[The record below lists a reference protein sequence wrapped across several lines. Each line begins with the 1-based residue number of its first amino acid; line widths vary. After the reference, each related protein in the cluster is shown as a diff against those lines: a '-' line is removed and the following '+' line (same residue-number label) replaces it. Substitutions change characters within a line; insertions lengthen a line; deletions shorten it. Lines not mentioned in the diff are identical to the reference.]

1 MRVHLRDLIPAAV
14 LLAAGVFIAS
24 LALARVDDPREPG
37 RASPES
43 PSFRPATCDIYK
55 VTGKLAETDRFTS
68 RINDRQ
74 RQLREQIEPMER
86 ELRELADRLRG
97 MGEQPRGPEAE
108 ALLQQFNEKG
118 AALRRAARDADEELT
133 LLLSHVS
140 HEAYKEVIA
149 AVDVVAEKRGYTHV
163 FASQTTEDMRPPA
176 GIQQFVQG
184 MLSRPVV
191 RAPQSDDITFDVI
204 AELKLQ

>member
-1 MRVHLRDLIPAAV
+1 
-14 LLAAGVFIAS
+14 
-24 LALARVDDPREPG
+24 
-37 RASPES
+37 
-43 PSFRPATCDIYK
+43 
-55 VTGKLAETDRFTS
+55 
-68 RINDRQ
+68 
-74 RQLREQIEPMER
+74 LREQIEPMER

-97 MGEQPRGPEAE
+97 MGDQPRGPEAE

-163 FASQTTEDMRPPA
+163 FASQTTEDMRLPS

-191 RAPQSDDITFDVI
+191 RAPQGDDITFDVI

>member
-1 MRVHLRDLIPAAV
+1 MRIQLRDVFPAAV

-24 LALARVDDPREPG
+24 LALARGDEPRESGKAAGEAVP
-37 RASPES
+37 
-43 PSFRPATCDIYK
+43 FRPATCDIYK
-55 VTGKLAETDRFTS
+55 VTGKLAETERFTS

-74 RQLREQIEPMER
+74 RQLREQLEPMER

-97 MGEQPRGPEAE
+97 MGDQPRGPEAE
-108 ALLQQFNEKG
+108 ALMQQFNEKG

-133 LLLSHVS
+133 LLLAHVS
-140 HEAYKEVIA
+140 HEAYREVIA

-163 FASQTTEDMRPPA
+163 FASQTTEDMRAPS

-184 MLSRPVV
+184 MLSRPLV
-191 RAPQSDDITFDVI
+191 RAPQSDDITFDVL